1 MDRRAAV
8 VGGCYGPRHQL
19 DLVKEAE
26 VSGPGGFD
34 LEDGAA
40 LATIVGTIVTVTAA
54 VLAWLGKWRFR
65 LPAGL
70 VSLEVRTLFVISV
83 AIVALPIIAWGPLGG
98 LVPALAN
105 VVILPSFPGYL
116 DRWLKRPLSRR
127 HVGVAQGLVFTLV
140 VLLCLMNIGAL
151 LSMFP
156 WRPVGHS
163 LASAGRGVGSFFSSS
178 GGPTYSYEVVKR
190 INDAKDCGTL
200 DREFELALKNYRQ
213 AEAAKDLGRMDTE
226 RYYMLTARGRM
237 RDLSCVESSE
247 VQVPAAAAKSP

>member
-1 MDRRAAV
+1 

-34 LEDGAA
+34 LDDGAA

-54 VLAWLGKWRFR
+54 VLAWLGKWKFR
-65 LPAGL
+65 LPAGI
-70 VSLEVRTLFVISV
+70 VSLEVRALFVVSV

-116 DRWLKRPLSRR
+116 DKWLKRPLSRR
-127 HVGVAQGLVFTLV
+127 RVGVSQGLVFTLV

-156 WRPVGHS
+156 WWRPIGHS
-163 LASAGRGVGSFFSSS
+163 LASAGRGVGSLFSTN
-178 GGPTYSYEVVKR
+178 GPVYSYEVVSR
-190 INDAKDCGTL
+190 IKDAKDCGSL
-200 DREFELALKNYRQ
+200 DREFELALRNYGQ
-213 AEAAKDLGRMDTE
+213 AEAAKDQDRMDTE

-247 VQVPAAAAKSP
+247 VRVPAAAAASP